1 MPTETIPEL
10 ARAEAR
16 LPWWMA
22 GCTVLGTLGALVGA
36 GMWFA
41 VGVAFG
47 GALAI
52 LNYYWLHQIV
62 AALVATGH
70 PRLRTLVVLK
80 FAVRFP
86 LAFAAIYLFYRTGWL
101 PFTAVLAGLFLPCV
115 GVLIECVVQM
125 SQGWR
130 CHEEG

>member
-1 MPTETIPEL
+1 MPTEIIPEL

-22 GCTVLGTLGALVGA
+22 GCTVLGVLVALVGA
-36 GMWFA
+36 GMRFA
-41 VGVAFG
+41 AGLAFG

-62 AALVATGH
+62 AALFATAR
-70 PRLRTLVVLK
+70 PRLRTFDVLK
-80 FAVRFP
+80 FVVRFP
-86 LAFAAIYLFYRTGWL
+86 LAFAAVYLFYRTGWL
-101 PFTAVLAGLFLPCV
+101 PFTAVLAGLFVPCV
-115 GVLIECVVQM
+115 GVLVECVLQI

>member
-1 MPTETIPEL
+1 MPAETIPEL

-22 GCTVLGTLGALVGA
+22 GCTVLGALVA
-36 GMWFA
+36 LLVAQVRFA
-41 VGVAFG
+41 VGLALG
-47 GALAI
+47 GGLAI

-62 AALVATGH
+62 EALVAAAR
-70 PRLRTLVVLK
+70 PRVRTFLVLK

-101 PFTAVLAGLFLPCV
+101 PFTAIVAGLFVPCA
-115 GVLIECVVQM
+115 GVLIECIVQM

-130 CHEEG
+130 CHDEG

>member
-1 MPTETIPEL
+1 MAVATIPEL

-22 GCTVLGTLGALVGA
+22 GCTVVGTLVALLLARVRFAA
-36 GMWFA
+36 GFA
-41 VGVAFG
+41 LG
-47 GALAI
+47 GGLAV

-62 AALVATGH
+62 AALVAAAP
-70 PRLRTLVVLK
+70 PRLRALVVLK
-80 FAVRFP
+80 FVIRFP

-101 PFTAVLAGLFLPCV
+101 PFTAVLAGLFVPCV

-130 CHEEG
+130 CRDEG

>member
-1 MPTETIPEL
+1 MPAETIPEL

-22 GCTVLGTLGALVGA
+22 GCTVLGTLVALLVAHSQFAA
-36 GMWFA
+36 GFA
-41 VGVAFG
+41 LG
-47 GALAI
+47 GGLAI

-62 AALVATGH
+62 EALVAASR
-70 PRLRTLVVLK
+70 PRVRTFLVLK

-101 PFTAVLAGLFLPCV
+101 PFTAIVAGLFVPCA
-115 GVLIECVVQM
+115 GVLIECIVQM

-130 CHEEG
+130 CHDEG

>member
-10 ARAEAR
+10 VRAEAR
-16 LPWWMA
+16 LPWWMT
-22 GCTVLGTLGALVGA
+22 GCTVAGTLVALLGVGTR
-36 GMWFA
+36 FA

-47 GALAI
+47 GALAV
-52 LNYYWLHQIV
+52 LNYCWLHQIV
-62 AALVATGH
+62 AALVATAR
-70 PRLRTLVVLK
+70 PRLGTLDVLK

-101 PFTAVLAGLFLPCV
+101 PFTAVLAGLFVPCV
-115 GVLIECVVQM
+115 GVLIECVAQV

>member
-1 MPTETIPEL
+1 MPGETIPEL

-22 GCTVLGTLGALVGA
+22 GCTVLGTLVALLVAQRRFAA
-36 GMWFA
+36 GFA
-41 VGVAFG
+41 LG

-62 AALVATGH
+62 EALVAAAR
-70 PRLRTLVVLK
+70 PRVRTFLVLK
-80 FAVRFP
+80 FVVRFP
-86 LAFAAIYLFYRTGWL
+86 LAFAAIYLFYRTGWR
-101 PFTAVLAGLFLPCV
+101 PFTAIVAGLFVPCA
-115 GVLIECVVQM
+115 GVLIECIVQM

-130 CHEEG
+130 CRNEG